1 MDGSTMAAAARLEL
15 DEFGVPRDAV
25 RSRARRAAAPPREE
39 RPTKPPHGLLLS

>member
-25 RSRARRAAAPPREE
+25 RSRARRAAARRVKKDGRN
-39 RPTKPPHGLLLS
+39 RPKACY

>member
-25 RSRARRAAAPPREE
+25 RSRAGAPRRGAWRKTDETAP
-39 RPTKPPHGLLLS
+39 RPAI